1 MLTLWNSKNI
11 NLCQQL
17 NCNCM
22 MQIFLPSRTNH
33 VMIKLQTLNI
43 FSKDAAFAYLGYTC
57 LYATVDNDCDHI
69 VIEKYNV

>member
-1 MLTLWNSKNI
+1 
-11 NLCQQL
+11 
-17 NCNCM
+17 M

-57 LYATVDNDCDHI
+57 LYATVDNDCDHMD
-69 VIEKYNV
+69 IEKYNV